1 MAKKRLVDLL
11 REEAQKAPEAENE
24 TVRRRQ
30 ETVEQAP
37 DLEIEAVQENIS
49 AHELDTDATTSSPAL
64 TSRSRRTGPTKAE
77 LEITVAELR
86 EVVQEAQRKEAYL
99 QQRSED
105 LQSDLEEQ
113 KTLVAKLQT
122 ELDQAKKVILQLSD
136 NNAKTTQEKAPK
148 SSQKIALRKAPH
160 HTIQPNSSPDMFS
173 NRGGI
178 GWAD

>member
-24 TVRRRQ
+24 TVQRRQ

-37 DLEIEAVQENIS
+37 DLEIEAVQENLS
-49 AHELDTDATTSSPAL
+49 AHELEIDTTTSSPAL
-64 TSRSRRTGPTKAE
+64 ARSRRTGPTKAE

-86 EVVQEAQRKEAYL
+86 EVVQEAQCEEAYL

-105 LQSDLEEQ
+105 LQSALEEQ
-113 KTLVAKLQT
+113 KTLVAKLQA

-136 NNAKTTQEKAPK
+136 TNGKTTQEKAPK
-148 SSQKIALRKAPH
+148 SSQKIALRKAPD

-173 NRGGI
+173 NKGGI

>member
-11 REEAQKAPEAENE
+11 REEAHKAPEAENE
-24 TVRRRQ
+24 TVQRRQ

-37 DLEIEAVQENIS
+37 DLEIEAVQENLS
-49 AHELDTDATTSSPAL
+49 DHELETDATTSSPAL
-64 TSRSRRTGPTKAE
+64 ARSRRTGPTKAE

-99 QQRSED
+99 QQQSED
-105 LQSDLEEQ
+105 LQSALEEQ
-113 KTLVAKLQT
+113 KTLVAKLQA

-136 NNAKTTQEKAPK
+136 TNAKTTQEKAPK

-173 NRGGI
+173 NKGGI